1 MLARV
6 YLSNDVRSPPF
17 ISNRLLK
24 TELEVSSRPRAVALV
39 VAFAPTDT
47 RDAEGKPSSS
57 AALYRVMKEGLEH
70 E

>member
-6 YLSNDVRSPPF
+6 YLSNDVGSSPL

-39 VAFAPTDT
+39 VVFTPSDT
-47 RDAEGKPSSS
+47 RDSEGKPSSS
-57 AALYRVMKEGLEH
+57 AALDRVVQEGLEH